1 MWDLNY
7 FKYSFLNTS
16 GIAYSEPRLEE
27 DFVRLAADVE
37 RLSVEHGCFMMR
49 DFQSRNVMVKDG
61 EPYLIDYQGGRRGP
75 AAYDI
80 ASFLWQAKAA
90 YPTELR
96 ERLTDVY
103 VDEARRYGPL
113 DAGLLR
119 EQVMEMAL
127 IRTLQVLGAYGLRG
141 RFER

>member
-1 MWDLNY
+1 MRVLARLHCVGSVGLDYSRCFPVGTFDCRAVMWDLNL
-7 FKYSFLNTS
+7 FLKYSFLNTS

-96 ERLTDVY
+96 E
-103 VDEARRYGPL
+103 A
-113 DAGLLR
+113 
-119 EQVMEMAL
+119 
-127 IRTLQVLGAYGLRG
+127 
-141 RFER
+141 